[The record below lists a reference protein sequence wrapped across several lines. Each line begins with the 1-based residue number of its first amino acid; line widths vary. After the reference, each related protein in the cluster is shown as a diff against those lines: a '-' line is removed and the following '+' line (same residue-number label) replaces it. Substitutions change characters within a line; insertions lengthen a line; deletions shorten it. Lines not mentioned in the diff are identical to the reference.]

1 MRKQK
6 EVAIIPLLKENYKNS
21 RLEITFLTRKLMT
34 HYICIDDMNENT
46 SWFLIYKYWSS
57 VT

>member
-46 SWFLIYKYWSS
+46 S
-57 VT
+57 